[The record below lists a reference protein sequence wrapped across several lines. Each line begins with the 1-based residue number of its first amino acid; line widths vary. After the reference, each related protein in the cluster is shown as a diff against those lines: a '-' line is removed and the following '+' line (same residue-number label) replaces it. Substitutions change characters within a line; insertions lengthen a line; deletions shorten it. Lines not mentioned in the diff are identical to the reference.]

1 MGFPNDFLWG
11 SAMAA
16 NQAEGAWNEGGKG
29 PSIIDYLTGSREDGK
44 RFLTLELSKD
54 EKYPNHEAVDF
65 YHNYKEDIKLLPSQ
79 LQLHKIIFSSSLSL
93 PVLPLQVKS
102 WR

>member
-29 PSIIDYLTGSREDGK
+29 PSIIDYLTGSRGWK
-44 RFLTLELSKD
+44 
-54 EKYPNHEAVDF
+54 A
-65 YHNYKEDIKLLPSQ
+65 
-79 LQLHKIIFSSSLSL
+79 FSYIGI
-93 PVLPLQVKS
+93 VE
-102 WR
+102 R

>member
-44 RFLTLELSKD
+44 RFLSLELSKD
-54 EKYPNHEAVDF
+54 EYEGITFLYCVEQNFSGGGRRAEF
-65 YHNYKEDIKLLPSQ
+65 RRIKILRQ
-79 LQLHKIIFSSSLSL
+79 GF
-93 PVLPLQVKS
+93 
-102 WR
+102 RRT

>member
-1 MGFPNDFLWG
+1 MGFPNDFLWE

-29 PSIIDYLTGSREDGK
+29 PGIIDYLTGSREDGK

-54 EKYPNHEAVDF
+54 ENIQIMKPLIF
-65 YHNYKEDIKLLPSQ
+65 IIIIKRT
-79 LQLHKIIFSSSLSL
+79 LHYLE
-93 PVLPLQVKS
+93 
-102 WR
+102 R